1 MTMDDRLDP
10 DLIRANLKTT
20 RIGSKVLVYD
30 RTSSTN
36 DIAAEYARNSDNSG
50 LVVFAEEQTAG
61 RGRTG
66 AQWCGGREESL
77 LFSIALVDCSVSSE
91 LLSLTCA
98 VGVAEAIGQVG
109 GCRAGIKWPNDILLD
124 GKKVAGILLESKVR
138 RTEKS
143 LKCEVPGMSLR
154 GAQRRSNLNPSD
166 ESHVGW
172 ALAHADDSS
181 IAAQEQHGLKPI
193 LPTPTSDFPSAIHVI
208 GIGINCHQT
217 PDGFPPDLQAMATS
231 LDLVS
236 GTRCQRVTVAKRVL
250 TSLDHWLRVAERN
263 GQQVIDTWSRL
274 STQLGQRVTL
284 SYNKRRFTG
293 NCIGVDP
300 EKGLILQ
307 LDRGGVRMF
316 DAAHTHIVK

>member
-10 DLIRANLKTT
+10 DLIRANLKTK
-20 RIGSKVLVYD
+20 RIAGKVLVYD

-36 DIAAEYARNSDNSG
+36 DIAAEYARNPENDG

-66 AQWCGGREESL
+66 ATWSGGREESL
-77 LFSIALVDCSVSSE
+77 LFSIALVDCDISNE

-98 VGVAEAIGQVG
+98 VAVAEAIGQIG
-109 GCRAGIKWPNDILLD
+109 GCHAGIKWPNDIMLD
-124 GKKVAGILLESKVR
+124 GRKVAGILLESKVR
-138 RTEKS
+138 RTKGS
-143 LKCEVPGMSLR
+143 LKCEVSSGKS
-154 GAQRRSNLNPSD
+154 SNFKL
-166 ESHVGW
+166 
-172 ALAHADDSS
+172 
-181 IAAQEQHGLKPI
+181 Q
-193 LPTPTSDFPSAIHVI
+193 TSNFLIHVI
-208 GIGINCHQT
+208 GNGIGINCHQT
-217 PDGFPPDLQAMATS
+217 PDSFPPDLQTTATS

-263 GQQVIDTWSRL
+263 GKQVIDTWSRL

-300 EKGLILQ
+300 QKGLILQ

-316 DAAHTHIVK
+316 DAAHAHIVK

>member
-1 MTMDDRLDP
+1 MLTDDRLDP
-10 DLIRANLKTT
+10 DLIRANLKTK
-20 RIGSKVLVYD
+20 RIGGKVLVYD

-36 DIAAEYARNSDNSG
+36 DVAAEYARNPDNDG

-66 AQWCGGREESL
+66 ATWQGGRQESL
-77 LFSIALVDCSVSSE
+77 LFSVALVDCDVSSE

-98 VGVAEAIGQVG
+98 VAVAEAIGQTG
-109 GCRAGIKWPNDILLD
+109 GCQAGIKWPNDIILD
-124 GKKVAGILLESKVR
+124 GKKVAGILLESKSQ
-138 RTEKS
+138 RTEDRRQRTADRERKTDDRRQTVEDS
-143 LKCEVPGMSLR
+143 AVLR
-154 GAQRRSNLNPSD
+154 PPS
-166 ESHVGW
+166 
-172 ALAHADDSS
+172 
-181 IAAQEQHGLKPI
+181 
-193 LPTPTSDFPSAIHVI
+193 SAIHVI

-217 PDGFPPDLQAMATS
+217 PESFPPDLQATATS

-263 GQQVIDTWSRL
+263 GRQVIDTWSRL

-284 SYNKRRFTG
+284 SCNKRRFTG

-307 LDRGGVRMF
+307 LDRGGVRIF

>member
-1 MTMDDRLDP
+1 MLIDDRLDP
-10 DLIRANLKTT
+10 DLIRANK
-20 RIGSKVLVYD
+20 RIGRKVLVYD

-36 DIAAEYARNSDNSG
+36 DIAAEYARNPDNSG

-66 AQWCGGREESL
+66 ASWQGGREESL
-77 LFSIALVDCSVSSE
+77 LFSIALVDCPISNE

-98 VGVAEAIGQVG
+98 VAVAEAIGQIG
-109 GCRAGIKWPNDILLD
+109 GCQAGIKWPNDIILD
-124 GKKVAGILLESKVR
+124 GKKVAGILLESKA
-138 RTEKS
+138 TKS
-143 LKCEVPGMSLR
+143 LKCEVSSVKSSNFRL
-154 GAQRRSNLNPSD
+154 QTSNLIS
-166 ESHVGW
+166 
-172 ALAHADDSS
+172 
-181 IAAQEQHGLKPI
+181 
-193 LPTPTSDFPSAIHVI
+193 VI

-217 PDGFPPDLQAMATS
+217 ADRFPPDLRATAAS

-263 GQQVIDTWSRL
+263 GKQVIDTWSRL

-284 SYNKRRFTG
+284 SCNKRRYSG

-300 EKGLILQ
+300 ERGLILQ
-307 LDRGGVRMF
+307 LDRGGVRIF

>member
-1 MTMDDRLDP
+1 MQNMTMDDRLDP
-10 DLIRANLKTT
+10 DLIRANLKTK
-20 RIGSKVLVYD
+20 RIAGKVLVYD
-30 RTSSTN
+30 HTSSTN
-36 DIAAEYARNSDNSG
+36 NVAAEYARNPENDG

-66 AQWCGGREESL
+66 ATWSGGREESL
-77 LFSIALVDCSVSSE
+77 LFSIALVDCDISNE

-98 VGVAEAIGQVG
+98 VAVAEAIGQIG
-109 GCRAGIKWPNDILLD
+109 GCHAGIKWPNDIMLD
-124 GKKVAGILLESKVR
+124 GRKVAGILLESKVR
-138 RTEKS
+138 RTKGS
-143 LKCEVPGMSLR
+143 LKCEVSSVKP
-154 GAQRRSNLNPSD
+154 SNFKLQTSNSR
-166 ESHVGW
+166 
-172 ALAHADDSS
+172 A
-181 IAAQEQHGLKPI
+181 
-193 LPTPTSDFPSAIHVI
+193 PTVRPASCAIHVI

-217 PDGFPPDLQAMATS
+217 PESFPPDLQRTATS
-231 LDLVS
+231 LDWAG

-274 STQLGQRVTL
+274 SVQLGQRVTL

>member
-1 MTMDDRLDP
+1 MLRISDLISRSVRMTGNDRLDP
-10 DLIRANLKTT
+10 DLIRANLKTQ
-20 RIGSKVLVYD
+20 RIGRKVLVYD

-36 DIAAEYARNSDNSG
+36 DIAAEYARNPDNDG

-66 AQWCGGREESL
+66 ATWQGGRQESL
-77 LFSIALVDCSVSSE
+77 LFSVALVDCDVSNE

-98 VGVAEAIGQVG
+98 VAVAEAIGQMG
-109 GCRAGIKWPNDILLD
+109 GCQAGIKWPNDIILD
-124 GKKVAGILLESKVR
+124 GKKIAGILMEAR
-138 RTEKS
+138 AENQKS
-143 LKCEVPGMSLR
+143 NIKN
-154 GAQRRSNLNPSD
+154 Q
-166 ESHVGW
+166 
-172 ALAHADDSS
+172 
-181 IAAQEQHGLKPI
+181 
-193 LPTPTSDFPSAIHVI
+193 TSRVYVI

-217 PDGFPPDLQAMATS
+217 PDSFPPDLQTTATS

-236 GTRCQRVTVAKRVL
+236 GARCQRVTVAKRVL
-250 TSLDHWLRVAERN
+250 TSLDHWLRVAERS

-284 SYNKRRFTG
+284 SCNKRRYTG

-307 LDRGGVRMF
+307 LDRGGVRIF